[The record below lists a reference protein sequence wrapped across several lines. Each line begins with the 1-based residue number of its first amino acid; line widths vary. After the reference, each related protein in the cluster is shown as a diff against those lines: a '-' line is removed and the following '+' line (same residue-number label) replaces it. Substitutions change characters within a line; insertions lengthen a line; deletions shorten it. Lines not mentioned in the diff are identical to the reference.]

1 MPAKTGRCWFE
12 SNRGGYE
19 MNKDFD
25 NPFVT
30 MTNMQIVNGC
40 QTSATLAKVAKEV
53 GRLLRELG
61 ELHAGSWVNLDQPDA
76 PR

>member
-1 MPAKTGRCWFE
+1 
-12 SNRGGYE
+12 